1 MYYIWDE
8 VKIIFVTAKAMVNV
22 NEFVLSVL
30 RKTIVPSVS
39 EPEST

>member
-22 NEFVLSVL
+22 NEFVLVYS
-30 RKTIVPSVS
+30 
-39 EPEST
+39 